1 MEVCEVGRG
10 AIEQVEQQQGL
21 PSSCKAQQRSE
32 DEPRGKELA
41 RRSSEH

>member
-10 AIEQVEQQQGL
+10 AIEQQQGL
-21 PSSCKAQQRSE
+21 SSSCKAQQRSE